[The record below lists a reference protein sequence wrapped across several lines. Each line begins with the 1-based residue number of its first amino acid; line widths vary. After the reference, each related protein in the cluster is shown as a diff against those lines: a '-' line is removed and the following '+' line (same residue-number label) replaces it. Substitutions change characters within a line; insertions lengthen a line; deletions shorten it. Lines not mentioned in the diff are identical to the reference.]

1 LRIRKPKFDNKW
13 ALCYNILLNSKEK
26 EIAMTK
32 YENLEELLSLL
43 TQAQDLIGEIFGDAD
58 EAFDMSINLSNVISD
73 AENLMELQDFIETQN
88 LTINGVSVTIE
99 S

>member
-1 LRIRKPKFDNKW
+1 MTKAEKLQE
-13 ALCYNILLNSKEK
+13 LLGLLNE
-26 EIAMTK
+26 
-32 YENLEELLSLL
+32 
-43 TQAQDLIGEIFGDAD
+43 AQDLIEEIYGDAD

-73 AENLMELQDFIETQN
+73 VEVEVDFEDLQLDQN

>member
-1 LRIRKPKFDNKW
+1 
-13 ALCYNILLNSKEK
+13 
-26 EIAMTK
+26 MTK

-43 TQAQDLIGEIFGDAD
+43 TQAQDLIEEIFGDAD

-73 AENLMELQDFIETQN
+73 AESLMEFQDFIETQN
-88 LTINGVSVTIE
+88 LTINEVSVTIE

>member
-1 LRIRKPKFDNKW
+1 
-13 ALCYNILLNSKEK
+13 
-26 EIAMTK
+26 MTK

-73 AENLMELQDFIETQN
+73 AENLMEFQDFIETQN